1 MLLSYHGGNTPS
13 FLTKRVRNKGLR
25 VRDQCMCIQV
35 KVEDSTRGYT
45 RRTRARGSLAVN
57 WTKSDDVA
65 VRIVGHEITPIS
77 SARRHLEPQR
87 YNRIGTTL
95 HGFSFSC
102 ASPKR
107 VQLPWRSARPTSFHR
122 NKNRTRDEIRLEE

>member
-1 MLLSYHGGNTPS
+1 M
-13 FLTKRVRNKGLR
+13 
-25 VRDQCMCIQV
+25 
-35 KVEDSTRGYT
+35 

-87 YNRIGTTL
+87 YNQICTTL
-95 HGFSFSC
+95 HGFSFPCVS
-102 ASPKR
+102 SKR
-107 VQLPWRSARPTSFHR
+107 VQLPWRDSARPSRRPTSFRR
-122 NKNRTRDEIRLEE
+122 NENRTRDEIRQRIIKRSTLKVCCFSFFLHTGMTRKRCTSNANYRFYWSAR